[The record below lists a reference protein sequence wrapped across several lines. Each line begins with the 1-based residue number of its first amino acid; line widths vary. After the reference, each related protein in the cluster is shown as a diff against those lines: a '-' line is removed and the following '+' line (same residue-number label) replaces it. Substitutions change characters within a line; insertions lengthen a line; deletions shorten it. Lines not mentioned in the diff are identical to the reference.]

1 MKKIHKILL
10 RLILAIFI
18 LILPRV
24 AANLYVVQIIN
35 MVGIYIILATGIN
48 ILTGFAGQLSFGQA
62 AFFGIGAYSAALLN
76 TSFGLQFFAVL
87 PIAAVITA
95 VFGVILAIP
104 ALKLKG
110 PYLALITIAFGEVV
124 RIVMV
129 NWKELTHG
137 TAGVVGIEAPKIFG
151 IDLQNIANY
160 YYLILF
166 FVVIGI
172 FYETILIKSRTGRAF
187 IAIREDSQVAE
198 LTGINITSYKIK
210 AFVISSIYA
219 AVAGVLYAMMI
230 RYISP
235 DSFTSN
241 DSSIIIWS
249 AMVGGMGTLVGPI
262 VGGIVMTVLPEL
274 LRGLGNMRLVIYGA
288 ILLVVIIR
296 YPGGLTP
303 YLEKL
308 IHFLNSKLGKLF
320 NKRGAEKTSR
330 K

>member
-1 MKKIHKILL
+1 
-10 RLILAIFI
+10 
-18 LILPRV
+18 
-24 AANLYVVQIIN
+24 
-35 MVGIYIILATGIN
+35 
-48 ILTGFAGQLSFGQA
+48 
-62 AFFGIGAYSAALLN
+62 
-76 TSFGLQFFAVL
+76 L
-87 PIAAVITA
+87 PIAALITA
-95 VFGVILAIP
+95 AFGVVLAIP

-129 NWKELTHG
+129 NWTELTKG
-137 TAGVVGIEAPKIFG
+137 TAGIVGIDSPSIFG
-151 IDLQNIANY
+151 FRVENLTHY

-172 FYETILIKSRTGRAF
+172 LYETILVKSRTGRAF
-187 IAIREDSQVAE
+187 IAVREDAQVAE

-210 AFVISSIYA
+210 AFVISAIYS

-262 VGGIVMTVLPEL
+262 IGGIVMTVLPEL

-303 YLEKL
+303 YLGKL
-308 IHFLNSKLGKLF
+308 LDFLNAKFGKLF
-320 NKRGAEKTSR
+320 SKRGAGKTSR